1 MIQPGISAEFLH
13 DLGVFVVDYP
23 LGMAGLW
30 MLLAL
35 VFVLRKERLERWLR
49 QPPVAANKPPVSVL
63 IPCFNEGA
71 NLADTLH
78 HALAI
83 NWPDWE
89 VIAINDGS
97 GDDTG
102 RQLEVWA
109 AADPRLRVVHLAENQ
124 GKAMALR
131 TGALLARHEL
141 LVCIDGDALLH
152 PDAVAWLV
160 RRLLQDPWLGG
171 VTGNPRIRNR
181 TTLLGRV
188 QVGEFSSI
196 IGLIKRAQSTL
207 GGLFTLSGVIAAF
220 RREALHS
227 VGYWNVDMLTED
239 IAITWALQRGGW
251 RVAYE
256 PHALVWILMP
266 ETLRG
271 LWKQRLRWAEGGV
284 QVLIA
289 NLDLLWHPRQWRLL
303 PLLIEPLLSLL
314 WAHAMALMVVIWLL
328 AALVPGS
335 WAGDPALPLLPQ
347 ASGAWLAL
355 VCLLQFSLSLWLDRP
370 YDKDLGR
377 NFYWMIWYPLAFW
390 ILTASTSVVAV
401 PRVLGRG
408 RGQRARWVS
417 PDRGQRA

>member
-1 MIQPGISAEFLH
+1 MTYTIEAIR
-13 DLGVFVVDYP
+13 DLGLFVVDYP
-23 LGMAGLW
+23 LAMAGLW
-30 MLLAL
+30 MVLAL
-35 VFVLRKERLERWLR
+35 VFVLRTERNERWLR
-49 QPPVAANKPPVSVL
+49 HPPPPLATPPVSVL
-63 IPCFNEGA
+63 IPCFNEGP
-71 NLADTLH
+71 NLAETLR

-83 NWPDWE
+83 DWPEWE

-97 GDDTG
+97 SDDTG
-102 RQLEVWA
+102 AQLDAWA
-109 AADPRLRVVHLAENQ
+109 AVDRRLRVVHLASNQ

-141 LVCIDGDALLH
+141 LVCIDGDALLD

-160 RRLLQDPWLGG
+160 RRLLQDHRLGA

-196 IGLIKRAQSTL
+196 IGLIKRAQSSL

-220 RREALHS
+220 RRQALQE

-266 ETLRG
+266 ETLAG
-271 LWKQRLRWAEGGV
+271 LGKQRLRWAEGGV
-284 QVLIA
+284 QVLLS
-289 NLDLLWHPRQWRLL
+289 NLDLLLRPRQWRLL
-303 PLLIEPLLSLL
+303 PFLLEPLLSLL
-314 WAHAMALMVVIWLL
+314 WAHAMVLVLLIWALSLL
-328 AALVPGS
+328 KGGAGALEF
-335 WAGDPALPLLPQ
+335 PLLPR
-347 ASGAWLAL
+347 ADGAWLAL
-355 VCLLQFSLSLWLDRP
+355 VCLLQFSFSLWLDRP
-370 YDKDLGR
+370 YDRDLVR
-377 NFYWMIWYPLAFW
+377 NVYWMIWYPLVFW
-390 ILTASTSVVAV
+390 LLTLTTSVMAL
-401 PRVLGRG
+401 PMVLKRGRG
-408 RGQRARWVS
+408 RRARWVS